1 MKNNIFTALALTS
14 IASLAFGNAWADTN
28 ADASSRFHE
37 GNSESNYLASQLK
50 QNAYFEATQVVG
62 RFFLCI
68 PEAANQK
75 DKRDT
80 LANIEKCFE
89 ETTDANIINDIG
101 GSLSYG
107 RGATLNIATRVL
119 APLRKDVTFSL
130 STPFISKY
138 TRGVVPGTG
147 TIELTFNSLVHQN
160 ITGLAAGLPFDAS
173 KLGGQLFVAQDRM
186 SLKADAPGE
195 WKITVLKVIPLLT
208 QISPNIQFTS
218 PFPSYP
224 IFPTVD
230 Q

>member
-1 MKNNIFTALALTS
+1 MKNNILSAIALTS
-14 IASLAFGNAWADTN
+14 IAFGNAWADGTS
-28 ADASSRFHE
+28 DANSRFHE
-37 GNSESNYLASQLK
+37 GNGEGAYVASQLK

-80 LANIEKCFE
+80 LANIDKCFE
-89 ETTDANIINDIG
+89 ETTDAAIVNDIG
-101 GSLSYG
+101 GALSYG

-130 STPFISKY
+130 TTPFISKY

-160 ITGLAAGLPFDAS
+160 ITALAAGLPFDAS

-186 SLKADAPGE
+186 SLKADVPGE

-224 IFPTVD
+224 IFPAVD